1 MTISPAGGGTAFSGS
16 MNGVVY
22 SGQVNGKSV
31 VFTGTVV
38 VNNVRY
44 QGSIRSPNSRSGTF
58 TQTLS
63 GETCP
68 WSATRIG
75 APPQQ
80 IAIAKP
86 KEPKAVVPPAK
97 TANAPPSP
105 DWQRCI
111 NEGKAYSHE
120 IVINACSKLIDGQ
133 RDG

>member
-1 MTISPAGGGTAFSGS
+1 

-44 QGSIRSPNSRSGTF
+44 QGSIRSPNSMSGTF

-80 IAIAKP
+80 IAIAK
-86 KEPKAVVPPAK
+86 AQGAK
-97 TANAPPSP
+97 GCCAA
-105 DWQRCI
+105 
-111 NEGKAYSHE
+111 
-120 IVINACSKLIDGQ
+120 SKDGQ
-133 RDG
+133 RTAVAGLATLHQRGKSLLA